1 MVALVVARAEVAVQQ
16 VVGNKP
22 SLRYTPIF
30 QP

>member
-1 MVALVVARAEVAVQQ
+1 MEALVEARAEVAVQQ